1 MSDSGEWSTTC
12 PGCFTHVEKP
22 QHTLNGKLQ
31 GSRAGLDILKKRKI
45 CVVVVKVLKLQ
56 HS

>member
-1 MSDSGEWSTTC
+1 MLDGGEWSTTC
-12 PGCFTHVEKP
+12 PGHFTHVSEP
-22 QHTLNGKLQ
+22 QHPLNSKLQ
-31 GSRAGLDILKKRKI
+31 GPRAGLDILKKRKI

>member
-1 MSDSGEWSTTC
+1 MSDGGEWSTTC
-12 PGCFTHVEKP
+12 PGRFTNVEEP
-22 QHTLNGKLQ
+22 QYTLNSKLQ
-31 GSRAGLDILKKRKI
+31 GPRAGLDILKKIKI

>member
-1 MSDSGEWSTTC
+1 MSDGGEWSTTC
-12 PGCFTHVEKP
+12 PGRFTHAEKP
-22 QHTLNGKLQ
+22 QYTLNSKLQ
-31 GSRAGLDILKKRKI
+31 GPRAGLDILKKREI